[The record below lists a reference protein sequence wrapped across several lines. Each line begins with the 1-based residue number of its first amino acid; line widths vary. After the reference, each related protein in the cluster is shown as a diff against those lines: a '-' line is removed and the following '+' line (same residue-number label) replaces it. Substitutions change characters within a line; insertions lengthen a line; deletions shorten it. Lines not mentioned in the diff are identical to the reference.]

1 MRRFTHNPSQQ
12 LVQVAIAS
20 TVALV
25 VGFLLVV
32 QLRSQAVVVRHL
44 AGQDNTTIALLI
56 NNLNRGN
63 TALLEEIFALESR
76 RTRLRSDSATG
87 QGDPQELE
95 RETIRLRVVNGTVG
109 VHGSGI
115 LLRLD
120 GSLYDFELQDTI
132 NNLRNAGAEAL
143 SLNSRR
149 IVGRTA
155 IGGRAGDLRI
165 DGVPVRSPFV
175 LKAIGEAQSL
185 YDAAQLS
192 LGALQGRATV
202 DVRRFPEVQI
212 PETAPPQRFVYAEAS
227 AR

>member
-1 MRRFTHNPSQQ
+1 MQRLSPSYSQR

-20 TVALV
+20 VVALL
-25 VGFLLVV
+25 VGFLFVV

-76 RTRLRSDSATG
+76 RTRLRGDLTTG

-95 RETIRLRVVNGTVG
+95 RETTRLRIVNGTVG
-109 VHGSGI
+109 VHGAGI
-115 LLRLD
+115 VLRLD

-143 SLNSRR
+143 SLNSHR

-155 IGGRAGDLRI
+155 IRGQAGDLRI
-165 DGVPVRSPFV
+165 DGLQARSPFV
-175 LKAIGEAQSL
+175 LKVIGEAQAL

-227 AR
+227 PR

>member
-1 MRRFTHNPSQQ
+1 MQRSSPSQSQ
-12 LVQVAIAS
+12 RLVQVTIAS
-20 TVALV
+20 GVALL

-76 RTRLRSDSATG
+76 RTRLRSDLATG
-87 QGDPQELE
+87 QGDAGELE
-95 RETIRLRVVNGTVG
+95 RETIRLRIVNGTVG

-115 LLRLD
+115 VLRLE
-120 GSLYDFELQDTI
+120 GALYDFELQDTI

-143 SLNSRR
+143 SLNSHR

-155 IGGRAGDLRI
+155 IRGRAGDLRI
-165 DGVPVRSPFV
+165 DGVQVRSPFV
-175 LKAIGEAQSL
+175 LKVIGEAQAL

-212 PETAPPQRFVYAEAS
+212 PETAPPQRFVYAEAP